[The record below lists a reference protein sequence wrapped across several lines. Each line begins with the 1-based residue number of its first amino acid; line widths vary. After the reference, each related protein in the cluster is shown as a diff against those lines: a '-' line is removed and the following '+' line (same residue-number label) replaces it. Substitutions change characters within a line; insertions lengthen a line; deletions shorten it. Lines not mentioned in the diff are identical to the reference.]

1 MCGTKSTTSAGQV
14 TENTKPNVTYTSDIN
29 SLVTTN
35 GVVSKEKLDRF
46 VNDIQ
51 YRVYTRTSNNTTRIA
66 AFSTMI
72 RYVNGQIALTSD
84 TNKKIVLSTLK
95 NRFNRII
102 MSLKQ
107 DILNGVVT
115 TPNRKKNDTNQDLVM
130 IALR

>member
-1 MCGTKSTTSAGQV
+1 MCGTKPANSAGQV

-66 AFSTMI
+66 AFSNMI

-102 MSLKQ
+102 MSLRQ
-107 DILNGVVT
+107 DIINGVVM
-115 TPNRKKNDTNQDLVM
+115 TPNRKKNDTNPDLVT